1 MQKLFA
7 KSWDTQDT
15 LFLNTLVVK
24 NCHFFR
30 DTKSGHG
37 HAALSRDPDG
47 YLWFPTEGTHI
58 PLSSYLG
65 VPGASVCP
73 PHRGR

>member
-1 MQKLFA
+1 MADLFS

-15 LFLNTLVVK
+15 FVSNDLGGR
-24 NCHFFR
+24 NCHFSW

-37 HAALSRDPDG
+37 CSASPPGSAS
-47 YLWFPTEGTHI
+47 YLWFPNIGPSI

-73 PHRGR
+73 PRRAG